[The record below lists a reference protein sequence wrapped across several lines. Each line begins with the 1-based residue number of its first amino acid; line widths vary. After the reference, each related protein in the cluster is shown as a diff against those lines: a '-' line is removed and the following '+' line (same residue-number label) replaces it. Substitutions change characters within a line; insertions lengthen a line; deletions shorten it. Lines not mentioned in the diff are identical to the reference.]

1 MKWEDK
7 RVLVVGAA
15 GGIGLAIA
23 DHFEDLSSRLV
34 RADLSNAA
42 WLGNDPRRLAVDVI
56 DECSVHAMTSA
67 AVKVLGG
74 LDIVINCAGILGA
87 VQPSHEAPISEFERV
102 VRVNLVGAFS
112 VSKAV
117 IPFLLRSGTGRLI
130 HLASV
135 AGKEGNP
142 QMAAYSSSKA
152 GVIGLVKALGR
163 EYATSGMTVNAVA
176 PAAIET
182 PFLLGM
188 SEERRNA
195 QKALVPMARFG
206 LPSEVASLVEY
217 IASDAA
223 SFTTGFAFD
232 LSGGRADY

>member
-1 MKWEDK
+1 MNWEGK

-15 GGIGLAIA
+15 GGMGLAIA
-23 DHFEDLSSRLV
+23 DHFQHLGTRLV
-34 RADLSNAA
+34 GADLSCAT
-42 WLGNDPRRLAVDVI
+42 WPGSDPQKVAVDVV
-56 DECSVHAMTSA
+56 EEASARAMASTA
-67 AVKVLGG
+67 AELMGG

-87 VQPSHEAPISEFERV
+87 VQHSHETPLTEFERV
-102 VRVNLVGAFS
+102 VRVNLVGAFA

-117 IPFLLRSGTGRLI
+117 IPFLLKSRGGRLI

-152 GVIGLVKALGR
+152 GVIGLVKALGK
-163 EYATSGMTVNAVA
+163 EYATTGMTVNAVA

-182 PFLLGM
+182 AFLLGM
-188 SEERRNA
+188 TEERRNA
-195 QKALVPMARFG
+195 QKSLIPMGRFG
-206 LPSEVASLVEY
+206 MPSEVASLVEY
-217 IASDAA
+217 MASDAA
-223 SFTTGFAFD
+223 SFTTGFAYD